1 MDSIVTEVWDTDFFN
16 KSHILIW
23 RVSSRIYQSNS
34 ILHLPTEL
42 FCLESVIFYARQS
55 EATEIINP
63 GKVFA
68 FSTGGETAAT
78 ALKRFR
84 GKGDSRIGFHVLKRV
99 EWLLWSTAMA
109 PSKGWPIVS
118 ASAQTRRPRLHLCCS
133 WRYRCGFFWWSR
145 PWQSARL
152 QTSAPPFERCPWTSV
167 AKRRF
172 SSWLG
177 D

>member
-1 MDSIVTEVWDTDFFN
+1 MTCQLTDLSVQLYSPSPNRAFLSGISNILCQTERSHRNN
-16 KSHILIW
+16 KSRKTVCFFDRW
-23 RVSSRIYQSNS
+23 RDCSNGVK
-34 ILHLPTEL
+34 T
-42 FCLESVIFYARQS
+42 FQ
-55 EATEIINP
+55 
-63 GKVFA
+63 
-68 FSTGGETAAT
+68 
-78 ALKRFR
+78 
-84 GKGDSRIGFHVLKRV
+84 GKGDSRIGFHVLRV
-99 EWLLWSTAMA
+99 ERLLWSTAMS

-118 ASAQTRRPRLHLCCS
+118 ASAQTQRPRRHLCCS
-133 WRYRCGFFWWSR
+133 WRYRCGFFWWAR